1 MQSLSQQLGQ
11 KTRKFIRAKIR
22 QELDPGLIAGLVESE
37 MHYALADA
45 LNLSLAKEQTAGLG
59 RESNERSGITGSLSR
74 NGYKDFWLKG
84 IFSSVLLRRPVLR
97 GKTPPSAVLESLR
110 RAGTNLLGILG
121 TRFWLRGASTRAVAQ
136 ELNTTFGTKLRSAD
150 ISVLTNKLLPEIQ
163 TWLNRPIQQDIAYL
177 FLDALYLPVRR
188 SRFTAKEAILV
199 ALGVTSEGKRHVLGF
214 LLGDRE
220 SDDSWSALVKDLLA
234 RGLDRSKIRLAISD
248 DHKAISSVVEKLLAV
263 PHQLCVVHKMRNV
276 RVRIAAKDKKAFLVD
291 FKKIFWADSKEE
303 AYTAIGVLKATW
315 GVRYPKAVELTCADP
330 ERFLGFLGEPKA
342 IWKTLR
348 TSNLIER
355 FNRELRRRLRPAGA
369 MQAEGEVWKLVWS
382 VSNEQERRWENK
394 RVYGAKYLKM
404 AA

>member
-59 RESNERSGITGSLSR
+59 RESNERSGETGSLSR

-163 TWLNRPIQQDIAYL
+163 TWLNRPIQ
-177 FLDALYLPVRR
+177 RKR
-188 SRFTAKEAILV
+188 SA
-199 ALGVTSEGKRHVLGF
+199 SP
-214 LLGDRE
+214 
-220 SDDSWSALVKDLLA
+220 S
-234 RGLDRSKIRLAISD
+234 
-248 DHKAISSVVEKLLAV
+248 
-263 PHQLCVVHKMRNV
+263 
-276 RVRIAAKDKKAFLVD
+276 
-291 FKKIFWADSKEE
+291 
-303 AYTAIGVLKATW
+303 
-315 GVRYPKAVELTCADP
+315 
-330 ERFLGFLGEPKA
+330 
-342 IWKTLR
+342 
-348 TSNLIER
+348 
-355 FNRELRRRLRPAGA
+355 
-369 MQAEGEVWKLVWS
+369 
-382 VSNEQERRWENK
+382 
-394 RVYGAKYLKM
+394 
-404 AA
+404 

>member
-22 QELDPGLIAGLVESE
+22 QELDPGLVVGLIESE
-37 MHYALADA
+37 MHAALADA
-45 LNLSLAKEQTAGLG
+45 LNLSLVKEQTAGLG
-59 RESNERSGITGSLSR
+59 RESNERSRETGSLSR
-74 NGYKDFWLKG
+74 NGYKELRLKG

-97 GKTPPSAVLESLR
+97 GKTPPSAILASLR
-110 RAGTNLLGILG
+110 RAGTNLLGVLG

-136 ELNTTFGTKLRSAD
+136 ELNTTFGTKLSSAD
-150 ISVLTNKLLPEIQ
+150 ISVLTNKLLPDIQ
-163 TWLNRPIQQDIAYL
+163 AWLNRPLQQDIAYL
-177 FLDALYLPVRR
+177 FLDAIYLPVRR
-188 SRFTAKEAILV
+188 ARFTAKEAILV
-199 ALGVTSEGKRHVLGF
+199 ALGVTPEGKRHVLGF

-248 DHKAISSVVEKLLAV
+248 DHKAISSAVSKLLAV

-276 RVRIAAKDKKAFLVD
+276 RVRIAAKDQKAFLAD

-303 AYTAIGVLKATW
+303 AYTAIGALKVTW

-382 VSNEQERRWENK
+382 VSNEQERRWQNR